1 MSDPALA
8 AIRAVF
14 SRTVEWTQSGEPVAT
29 VKAIVFYPDADDLPN
44 FDGGSVSSRGYEV
57 EKAALPFVPKKG
69 DVVVDNGRVW
79 RVIQRQDYDLA
90 EAHRCFVEKTT

>member
-1 MSDPALA
+1 
-8 AIRAVF
+8 
-14 SRTVEWTQSGEPVAT
+14 
-29 VKAIVFYPDADDLPN
+29 
-44 FDGGSVSSRGYEV
+44 
-57 EKAALPFVPKKG
+57 LPFVPKKG